1 MAFNASSALFHQA
14 QPQDYDQRY
23 REFVDSYSV
32 QQRQDESTP
41 TAGQITPA
49 SDLSRLASW
58 TGHAEDTVHSL
69 FHTSSPATTPEQSDV
84 PLTTSPSH
92 NDTGNGKNEN
102 ENKGGVVRLK
112 REYLLAQIKQ
122 RDSVIESLLRQAL
135 YTPNE
140 EPSSAPTDE
149 NPIKGAS
156 ADAGQE
162 ELVRQVELSMD
173 REKSALEDLKAIL
186 RDREYRN
193 MVSQKGDL
201 TRSLQNLLYPE
212 KPFLPE
218 LQGIHEV
225 HLQRLLVVPRTHQ
238 YQRYDRLVQSSKDI
252 ATEIAAYGMRGL
264 FKFDMAVVKLCADQS
279 LSIEEREEVIDEF
292 VERANRF
299 KEEADTVNTR
309 FKILHDDFANFQG
322 KFILLAQN
330 KEKEA
335 EKEIEQATKEL
346 KDLGDQ
352 LGGLVRRAF
361 GCLGGGIL
369 FFGAAHAATYPLPAY
384 SDSFFVGALIVLGVS
399 MVVGLFLTVKMIAIP
414 SDMNVKRRKIESLQK
429 NVEEIRDSC

>member
-14 QPQDYDQRY
+14 QPQEHAQRY

-32 QQRQDESTP
+32 QQCQDQSTP
-41 TAGQITPA
+41 TTGQITPA

-69 FHTSSPATTPEQSDV
+69 FHPNPTSSPATTPEQSDV

-225 HLQRLLVVPRTHQ
+225 HFTTINSGSAALISN
-238 YQRYDRLVQSSKDI
+238 QRYDRLVQSSKDN
-252 ATEIAAYGMRGL
+252 ATEIAAYGNAWACS
-264 FKFDMAVVKLCADQS
+264 FDMAVVKLCADQS

-292 VERANRF
+292 VEVCVSF
-299 KEEADTVNTR
+299 YVSY
-309 FKILHDDFANFQG
+309 
-322 KFILLAQN
+322 
-330 KEKEA
+330 
-335 EKEIEQATKEL
+335 IEGQRCFVASK
-346 KDLGDQ
+346 
-352 LGGLVRRAF
+352 
-361 GCLGGGIL
+361 
-369 FFGAAHAATYPLPAY
+369 P
-384 SDSFFVGALIVLGVS
+384 DS
-399 MVVGLFLTVKMIAIP
+399 
-414 SDMNVKRRKIESLQK
+414 RKKPTL
-429 NVEEIRDSC
+429 